1 MKKKIVLKPWVK
13 AFLLLLPE
21 LIIIGQLFFVGS
33 KVSKL
38 VEQNEETRIIVE
50 MRCNDD

>member
-1 MKKKIVLKPWVK
+1 MKKKLVLKPWVK

-21 LIIIGQLFFVGS
+21 LIIIAQLFFVGA

-38 VEQNEETRIIVE
+38 VKQNEETRIVVE
-50 MRCNDD
+50 MRCNND